1 MNHVQI
7 MSRRMV
13 RPEPVTSLSPEPE
26 TTIDLTPW
34 DLSLIALEYNQKGVL
49 LPKPP
54 TTTGGHGH
62 VAVVD
67 RLASSF
73 ARALGRFYPYAGRLA
88 VAPGSNADGEQGE
101 SVAISLRCN
110 MEGAEFIHAV
120 APGVTV
126 ADINGSLYTPR
137 VVWSFFPFVGLHGVD
152 AAAGAHPLLAAQV
165 TELADGFFVAMSLN
179 HGIADG
185 TAFWHFF
192 NTWSQFS
199 RQGDDAISSPLPV
212 HRRWFVDGFHVPV
225 PLPFG
230 KLEDIPV
237 IRRTDGHP
245 ASVHGEC
252 ILHFS
257 AESVRNLKAKANAEM
272 SGTTTISS
280 LQALLGHLWIAVSR
294 ARRLAPNQT
303 TSYTLLVGCR
313 GKLDGLTAAY
323 AGDAVALVEAVSTS
337 GEIIERGLGWTASL
351 LNKVVTAFNEASERD
366 RLESWPQNPSFACVP
381 PHPTATDMVVTG
393 GSPRFDVYGNDFGWG
408 QPVAVRTG
416 PANKSDGSANVH
428 EGRGGRGSITLEV
441 CLAPQVLARLVADE
455 EFMSAASA

>member
-13 RPEPVTSLSPEPE
+13 RPEPATSLPPEPE

-54 TTTGGHGH
+54 TTTGGDGRHD
-62 VAVVD
+62 VV
-67 RLASSF
+67 L
-73 ARALGRFYPYAGRLA
+73 RACSG
-88 VAPGSNADGEQGE
+88 NADREHGKTIT
-101 SVAISLRCN
+101 ISLRCS
-110 MEGAEFIHAV
+110 MDGAEFIFIHAV
-120 APGVTV
+120 APGITV
-126 ADINGSLYTPR
+126 ADVNEPLYTLE
-137 VVWSFFPFVGLHGVD
+137 VVQSFFPFLGLHGVD

-165 TELADGFFVAMSLN
+165 TELADGVFVAMSLN
-179 HGIADG
+179 HAIADG
-185 TAFWHFF
+185 TAFWHLF

-199 RQGDDAISSPLPV
+199 RQSDDAISSSLPV
-212 HRRWFVDGFHVPV
+212 HRRWFVDGFPVPV

-237 IRRTDGHP
+237 SRRTDGHP
-245 ASVHGEC
+245 SSVHEEC

-257 AESVRNLKAKANAEM
+257 AESVKKLKAKANAEM
-272 SGTTTISS
+272 SGNGSGTTTISS
-280 LQALLGHLWIAVSR
+280 LQALLGRR
-294 ARRLAPNQT
+294 ARRLAANQR

-313 GKLDGLTAAY
+313 GKLDGLPAAY
-323 AGDAVALVEAVSTS
+323 AGDAVALVEAVSTA
-337 GEIIERGLGWTASL
+337 GEILEWGLGWTAWL
-351 LNKVVTAFNEASERD
+351 LNKVVASFNEASERH

-381 PHPTATDMVVTG
+381 PHPTATDTVVTG
-393 GSPRFDVYGNDFGWG
+393 GTPWFDVYGNDFGWG

-416 PANKSDGSANVH
+416 PANKADGSANVY

-441 CLAPQVLARLVADE
+441 CLAPDVLARLVADE
-455 EFMSAASA
+455 EFMSAASACSIKLL